1 MVKFGEVGGI
11 IAAAS
16 KKDAVPLLQIGSIS
30 IIKRIVLIM
39 QRVGVFPI
47 VVVTGTEEV
56 EVTHQLAPLG
66 VIFLR
71 HELCEAPE
79 LFSSVKLGLSYL
91 RDKCDRVVFTPV
103 NTPMFSPETL
113 KTLIAHEGQ
122 VVRPSCFHKGGHP
135 VVIRN
140 DVIPEIL
147 DYKGKD
153 GLRGAIRASSGE
165 CRLEVEDEG
174 VLMSVHDQEQLN
186 SHLKKHNHSMLTP
199 GIKVSVEKESVIF
212 EHRLKLLLLLI
223 ADVQSVRRACKMT
236 GLAYGHAW
244 IMLNRLEQEVGYT
257 IIERKHGGSRGGH
270 TILTERGQE
279 LIRAYQLFEAKV
291 RQCSQQ
297 AFDEYFIQNG
307 LM

>member
-1 MVKFGEVGGI
+1 MHFGEVGGI

-30 IIKRIVLIM
+30 IIKRIVLIL
-39 QRVGVFPI
+39 QRAGVFPI
-47 VVVTGTEEV
+47 VVVTGTEEQ
-56 EVTHQLAPLG
+56 EVVHQLAPLG

-71 HELCEAPE
+71 HEQCDAPE
-79 LFSSVKLGLSYL
+79 LFSSVKQGLSYL
-91 RDKCDRVVFTPV
+91 QNKCDKIVFTPV

-113 KTLIAHEGQ
+113 KELLAHDEQ
-122 VVRPSCFHKGGHP
+122 IVRPSCCQKAGHP

-140 DVIPEIL
+140 DAIAEIL
-147 DYKGKD
+147 RYDGDD
-153 GLRGAIRASSGE
+153 GLRGAIRNIRSE
-165 CRLEVEDEG
+165 CRVEVDDEG
-174 VLMSVHDQEQLN
+174 VLMSIHDEEQLN
-186 SHLKKHNHSMLTP
+186 NHLKQHNRSMLNP
-199 GIKVSVEKESVIF
+199 GIRVCIEKESVIF

-236 GLAYGHAW
+236 GLAYGNAW

-257 IIERKHGGSRGGH
+257 IIERKHGGSGGGH

-279 LIRAYQLFEAKV
+279 LIEAYQHFEA
-291 RQCSQQ
+291 RLRSHSQQ
-297 AFDEYFIQNG
+297 LFDEFFKQKG

>member
-1 MVKFGEVGGI
+1 MKFGEVGGI

-30 IIKRIVLIM
+30 IIKRIVLIL
-39 QRVGVFPI
+39 QRAGVFPI

-71 HELCEAPE
+71 HEQCDAPE

-91 RDKCDRVVFTPV
+91 QDKCDKVVFTPV

-113 KTLIAHEGQ
+113 KALIAQDAQ
-122 VVRPSCFHKGGHP
+122 VVRPSCRNRVGHP
-135 VVIRN
+135 VVIGN
-140 DVIPEIL
+140 GAIPEIL
-147 DYKGKD
+147 TYKGED
-153 GLRGAIRASSGE
+153 GLRGAIRSVGNE
-165 CRLEVEDEG
+165 CRIEVEDEG
-174 VLMSVHDQEQLN
+174 ILMSIHDQEQLN
-186 SHLKKHNHSMLTP
+186 NHLKKHNHSMLTP
-199 GIKVSVEKESVIF
+199 GIKVSIEKEIAFF

-236 GLAYGHAW
+236 GISYGNAW
-244 IMLNRLEQEVGYT
+244 VLLNRLEQEVGYT

-270 TILTERGQE
+270 TILTEKGRE
-279 LIRAYQLFEAKV
+279 LIQAYRLFETRM
-291 RQCSQQ
+291 RQCSQE
-297 AFDEYFIQNG
+297 AFDEFFKRKG

>member
-1 MVKFGEVGGI
+1 MKFGEVGGI

-30 IIKRIVLIM
+30 IIKRIVLIL
-39 QRVGVFPI
+39 QRAGVFPI

-56 EVTHQLAPLG
+56 EVTHQLASLG

-71 HELCEAPE
+71 HEQCDAPE
-79 LFSSVKLGLSYL
+79 LLSSVKLGLSYL
-91 RDKCDRVVFTPV
+91 QDKCDKVVFTPV

-113 KTLIAHEGQ
+113 KELLAHEGQ
-122 VVRPSCFHKGGHP
+122 VIRPSCQGKGGHP

-140 DVIPEIL
+140 TAIPEIL
-147 DYKGKD
+147 SYNGDD
-153 GLRGAIRASSGE
+153 GLRGAIRAIGSE
-165 CRLEVEDEG
+165 CRVEVEDEG
-174 VLMSVHDQEQLN
+174 ILMSIHDEDQLN

-199 GIKVSVEKESVIF
+199 SVRVGIEKESVIF

-223 ADVQSVRRACKMT
+223 ADVQSVRLACKMT
-236 GLAYGHAW
+236 GLSYGNAW
-244 IMLNRLEQEVGYT
+244 VMLNRLEQEVGYT

-270 TILTERGQE
+270 TILTPRGRE
-279 LIRAYQLFEAKV
+279 LIEVYQRFEAKL
-291 RQCSQQ
+291 REYSQQ
-297 AFDEYFIQNG
+297 VFDEFFKQKG